1 MPKNDTTKKPTARR
15 GGGSSARPNANR
27 LSKTINLVEIRPGLF
42 LNLAQIVT
50 MRVLPREEG
59 EVYAI
64 LQLSNGD
71 KLSLTSSEFSEIS
84 GEKPRPLTRKARK
97 PDAE

>member
-1 MPKNDTTKKPTARR
+1 MPKNDTTKTPTARR
-15 GGGSSARPNANR
+15 GRGSSTRPNANR
-27 LSKTINLVEIRPGLF
+27 MSETINLVEMRPGLF

-50 MRVLPREEG
+50 MRVLQREEG

-71 KLSLTSSEFSEIS
+71 KLNLTPREFSEIS
-84 GEKPRPLTRKARK
+84 GEKPRPPTRKAKK
-97 PDAE
+97 PAAE